1 MPAPRLF
8 KVLAKRVSRAAID
21 PNLTDS
27 RRTMP
32 ILPLLA
38 LALASASAFAETASA
53 PPAPTPERQKQLV
66 HLVRQDCGS
75 CHGMTLQGGLGP
87 ALTPE
92 ALHDKPVDSLVA
104 TIYGGRPGT
113 PMPPWHRFLTEAEA
127 TWIVQQLMVRFPE
140 E

>member
-1 MPAPRLF
+1 MPIVL
-8 KVLAKRVSRAAID
+8 VLALLLVS
-21 PNLTDS
+21 PG
-27 RRTMP
+27 
-32 ILPLLA
+32 
-38 LALASASAFAETASA
+38 AFAEGA
-53 PPAPTPERQKQLV
+53 PQPAAPTPERQKQLV

-92 ALHDKPVDSLVA
+92 ALRDKPVDSLVA